1 MMRHYQKS
9 FFLSN
14 ILYIILLA
22 YDTATFFIN
31 PNLSFIFFINP
42 NLSFIF
48 FINPNLSFIFFINPN
63 LSFIFFM
70 IIHEYDNYYF
80 AYAKPSNLSF
90 KVKKKNLIVL

>member
-48 FINPNLSFIFFINPN
+48 FINPNLSFIFF
-63 LSFIFFM
+63 M

-80 AYAKPSNLSF
+80 AYAKPSNLIF
-90 KVKKKNLIVL
+90 KVKINLIVL

>member
-48 FINPNLSFIFFINPN
+48 F
-63 LSFIFFM
+63 M

-80 AYAKPSNLSF
+80 AYAKPSNLSL
-90 KVKKKNLIVL
+90 KVKINLIVL

>member
-22 YDTATFFIN
+22 YDTAIFLIN
-31 PNLSFIFFINP
+31 PNLSFIFFIYP

-48 FINPNLSFIFFINPN
+48 LMFI
-63 LSFIFFM
+63 
-70 IIHEYDNYYF
+70 HQYDDYYF
-80 AYAKPSNLSF
+80 AYAKPSNLIF
-90 KVKKKNLIVL
+90 KVKINLIVL

>member
-22 YDTATFFIN
+22 YDTA
-31 PNLSFIFFINP
+31 IF
-42 NLSFIF
+42 L
-48 FINPNLSFIFFINPN
+48 INPN

-80 AYAKPSNLSF
+80 AYAKPSNLSL
-90 KVKKKNLIVL
+90 KVKINLIVL